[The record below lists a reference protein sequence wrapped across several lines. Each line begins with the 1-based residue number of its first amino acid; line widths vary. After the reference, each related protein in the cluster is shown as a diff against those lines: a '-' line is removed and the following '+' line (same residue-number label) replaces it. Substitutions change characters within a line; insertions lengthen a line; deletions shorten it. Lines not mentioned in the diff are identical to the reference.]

1 MARLPIDPDAGSVLV
16 IKLSA
21 LGDMVQA
28 MAPMAAIRA
37 YHKRARI
44 TVLTTPAYAPL
55 LEMCP
60 FVDEIDTGGRPRALG
75 DWLAL
80 VGRLRASRFEAVY
93 DLQNNGRTANLF
105 RALWPSQ
112 PPWSGVCLGA
122 SHRFTDLSWR
132 TMHTLDRHA
141 AILRVAGIGPA
152 EGYPPGGA
160 PGPDLS
166 FILDRHPQPE
176 ALQPAHFGIRQPFAL
191 MVPGSSAHRT
201 DKRWPVE
208 NFAALAVRLADA
220 GVTPV
225 VTGSAAERQLAE
237 AIVAAEPRTI
247 DTTGRSDIF
256 QVAGLA
262 AHAHVA
268 IGNDTGPMH
277 IAAAAGAGCVVL
289 FSKASNPAQCA
300 PRGRGVVC
308 VRSDDLKDVP
318 VEDVERAI
326 DTLWHLGPARVDG
339 ADVLPALQRDRVGE

>member
-28 MAPMAAIRA
+28 MAPMASIRA

-44 TVLTTPAYAPL
+44 TVLTTPAYARL

-60 FVDEIDTGGRPRALG
+60 YADDIDIEGRPRTAGAWLG
-75 DWLAL
+75 L
-80 VGRLRASRFEAVY
+80 VGRLRAARYEAVY
-93 DLQNNGRTANLF
+93 DLQNNARTANLF
-105 RALWPSQ
+105 RAMWPGQ
-112 PPWSGVCLGA
+112 PPWNGVCLGA
-122 SHRFTDLSWR
+122 SHRYTDLSWR
-132 TMHTLDRHA
+132 RMHTLDRHA

-160 PGPDLS
+160 PGPDLG

-176 ALQPAHFGIRQPFAL
+176 ALKPAHFGIQGPFAL

-201 DKRWPVE
+201 DKRWPAE
-208 NFAALAVRLADA
+208 KFAALAVRLADA

-225 VTGSAAERQLAE
+225 VTGSAGERELAD
-237 AIVAAEPRTI
+237 AIVAAEPRTV

-268 IGNDTGPMH
+268 VGNDTGPMH

-289 FSKASNPAQCA
+289 FSKASDPARCA

-326 DTLWHLGPARVDG
+326 DTLWHLGPAREDG
-339 ADVLPALQRDRVGE
+339 AAVLPALSRDRDRN

>member
-1 MARLPIDPDAGSVLV
+1 MARTPIDPDAERVLV

-37 YHKRARI
+37 HHKAARI
-44 TVLTTPAYAPL
+44 TVLTTPAYRSL
-55 LEMCP
+55 LELCP
-60 FVDEIDTGGRPRALG
+60 FVDEIDAGGRPKGLG
-75 DWLAL
+75 DWFAL
-80 VGRLRASRFEAVY
+80 LGRLRAGRFDAVY

-105 RALWPSQ
+105 RALWPAQ
-112 PPWSGVCLGA
+112 PRWSGVCLGA

-141 AILRVAGIGPA
+141 AILRIAGIGPA

-160 PGPDLS
+160 PGPDIG
-166 FILDRHPQPE
+166 FILDRHPQRE
-176 ALQPAHFGIRQPFAL
+176 ALLPAHFGIEGPFAL

-201 DKRWPVE
+201 DKRWPAE
-208 NFAALAVRLADA
+208 HFAALAVRLADA

-225 VTGSAAERQLAE
+225 VTGAASERALAE

-268 IGNDTGPMH
+268 VGNDTGPMH

-289 FSKASNPAQCA
+289 FSKASNPARCA

-308 VRSDDLKDVP
+308 LRADDLKDVP
-318 VEDVERAI
+318 VDDVERAI
-326 DTLWHLGPARVDG
+326 DTLWHLGPAREDG
-339 ADVLPALQRDRVGE
+339 AHVLPQLGAALRRS